1 MSNQTSNIISLAA
14 KKAERQ
20 KRAHPTR
27 PHDVYSQSLE
37 ERLSRLEADLD
48 RLIDATIDV
57 TKLAED
63 NRDYLMRL
71 LRLLKEKDSPK

>member
-37 ERLSRLEADLD
+37 ERLSRLEADFERLLD
-48 RLIDATIDV
+48 IVGDT
-57 TKLAED
+57 TQLAED

-71 LRLLKEKDSPK
+71 LRLLKEKDLPK